1 MAKTNGI
8 SMPKTWTE
16 NRLAG
21 IDWLRGFRQRHPD
34 MTLRKPEACSLARA
48 SAFNRE
54 TVHHFYD
61 NLEKVIQRH
70 PVFSDGTRIY
80 NLDETGTTT
89 VQKTRRII
97 VPKGRRNLCKVTSG
111 KKGTLVTTCNIISA
125 GGQAVPPVIAF
136 PRKNQ

>member
-70 PVFSDGTRIY
+70 PAFSDGTRIY
-80 NLDETGTTT
+80 NLDET
-89 VQKTRRII
+89 VNHRQKDSTNYCT
-97 VPKGRRNLCKVTSG
+97 KEQ
-111 KKGTLVTTCNIISA
+111 KKSL
-125 GGQAVPPVIAF
+125 
-136 PRKNQ
+136 